1 MFQANSDCYDE
12 LITFVNTLH
21 RNREFE
27 IFTAFEG
34 KDKKQN
40 NSFTIPTV
48 MDGSTTD
55 PDTDDGYRYLQGL
68 NNEKRGIW
76 FTANSMQYGK
86 RLTELINSFNA
97 LVVDLDAGK
106 EGENASIV
114 EEKKQKDLKL
124 LLGLQLIPTVIVETK
139 NGLQPYWFLLDGE
152 ITDNELY
159 TALQRS
165 MVEKLGAD
173 RGAIGGE
180 RLYRLPG
187 FYHWKDAGDPFLCK
201 IIHKD
206 YSKRYTLKEL
216 THKFGG
222 QKKLAK
228 LKKKAVSGRYTGKA
242 IELAEFAHR
251 GDIAGIAKGCSVIR
265 KLEQQK
271 DLNHKERLALVLI
284 YVNLGK
290 AGLDHFREIARGW
303 NDYNEDITEYMIRHA
318 LSQGYKPT
326 ACKAFMD
333 SGVCKGRCANILDK
347 HSPIAFYYNP
357 VAALPCQFENREL
370 LDEGTLPVS
379 LDDKAVRDRLV
390 KRFREHDQ
398 NLSPIHQEILLK
410 ATGVMSLLPAREK
423 PIVIPFIPGGG
434 KTSLI
439 VEYLRYMTSVTSVDP
454 TFGAIFVVERQSTI
468 QDIARDINTSY
479 SYDMFDNLHADDLNL
494 AYPLIGYSPDCCLKG
509 YPTYKPSQC
518 KTCNVHFNDCRV
530 KYNHARQK
538 RFPVVVISHARLF
551 EMSDRDDLMSSLRH
565 WESWRRTGDG
575 QYEKT
580 KHQRR
585 LLILDEKPKL
595 IDNIPTDSKMWNKLL
610 TDVQEFTPKHTEE
623 VEQAIEKV
631 RGSYAHVDEYQV
643 VPSAEEKFK
652 WSKDFFEDWKKKYL
666 GDHPNYPIFLSR
678 VIAEGGLYSK
688 QDNSISL
695 THYSNT
701 YWGDYNTIILDGT
714 AMTDPDYRDDKFI
727 FWDIPH
733 LRPYNNLKINI
744 CMEQNLS
751 KTFYAKHPDFVKEFC
766 GDIKEIAASGKT
778 YLVSYKGY
786 EKEFQ
791 DNLGDIE
798 NIRLEHWGNTKGR
811 NDLMDCK
818 NIVCAGLLHKG
829 ESYYHSKDISIHGG
843 RADDRS
849 FNCVTTGKVRRFVDI
864 QTEATK
870 VYDFLTELIQ
880 DIFRTGLRNH
890 YSQEE
895 INVYLCFRDANLIN
909 LLEEFFLGCTIN
921 RDWKP
926 KALLNNRELFR
937 EFCDEHGDEYN
948 TKAKLVKAFI
958 ATGKELTTEDLCEV
972 LGISK
977 RDAGKM
983 LRRIAK
989 VNKAQ
994 KV

>member
-1 MFQANSDCYDE
+1 MFQRVNDFYNE
-12 LITFVNTLH
+12 TITFVSNLH
-21 RNREFE
+21 GSREFE
-27 IFTAFEG
+27 IFTDFEG
-34 KDKKQN
+34 KDKKKKQ
-40 NSFTIPTV
+40 SLLIPTDI
-48 MDGSTTD
+48 DGSDND
-55 PDTDDGYRYLQGL
+55 PDSYEGFIYLKGL
-68 NNEKRGIW
+68 NKQKRGIW
-76 FTANSMQYGK
+76 FTANSMKFGK
-86 RLTELINSFNA
+86 RAIELINSFNA
-97 LVVDLDAGK
+97 LVIDLDAGK
-106 EGENASIV
+106 EGKCAEKV
-114 EEKKQKDLKL
+114 EERKKKDLKIL
-124 LLGLQLIPTVIVETK
+124 LDLQLIPTVIVETK
-139 NGLQPYWFLLDGE
+139 NGLQPYWFLLGGE
-152 ITDNELY
+152 ITDNESY

-173 RGAIGGE
+173 LGAIGGE

-187 FYHWKDAGDPFLCK
+187 FYHWKDVDNPFLCK
-201 IIHKD
+201 IIHTD

-228 LKKKAVSGRYTGKA
+228 LKKKAVGGRYTGKK
-242 IELAEFAHR
+242 IELADFSHQGSVR
-251 GDIAGIAKGCSVIR
+251 DIAKGCSVIR
-265 KLEQQK
+265 KLEQEK
-271 DLNHKERLALVLI
+271 YLNHKQRLALLLI
-284 YVNLGK
+284 YVNLGR
-290 AGLDHFREIARGW
+290 AGLEHFRETARAW
-303 NDYNEDITEYMIRHA
+303 NDYNEDITEYMIGHA

-326 ACKAFMD
+326 ACKNFIE
-333 SGVCKGRCANILDK
+333 SGICTGKCANILDK

-357 VAALPCQFENREL
+357 APELPCQFDSRQL
-370 LDEGTLPVS
+370 LDESTLPVS
-379 LDDKAVRDRLV
+379 LDDAVVRDRLV
-390 KRFREHDQ
+390 KRFKEHQQ
-398 NLSPIHQEILLK
+398 NLSPRHQEILLK
-410 ATGVMSLLPAREK
+410 ATGVMSLLPPREK

-439 VEYLRYMTSVTSVDP
+439 VEYLRYMTSVDP
-454 TFGAIFVVERQSTI
+454 TFGAIFVVERQNTI
-468 QDIARDINTSY
+468 QEIARDINAKY
-479 SYDMFDNLHADDLNL
+479 SYDMFDNLIVDDLKL
-494 AYPLIGYSPDCCLKG
+494 AYAMLGYGRDCCLKG
-509 YPTYKPSQC
+509 YSTYKPSQC
-518 KTCNVHFNDCRV
+518 KTCDVHYNDCRV

-551 EMSDRDDLMSSLRH
+551 EMSDRDDLLGNLRH
-565 WESWRRTGDG
+565 WESWKRIGGD

-595 IDNIPTDSKMWNKLL
+595 IDNIPTDSNMWDRLL
-610 TDVQEFTPKHTEE
+610 TEVQEFTPEHTEE
-623 VEQAIEKV
+623 VGKAIEKV
-631 RGSYAHVDEYQV
+631 RNSYAHIDEYQV
-643 VPSAEEKFK
+643 VSPADEKFK
-652 WSKDFFEDWKKKYL
+652 WSKDFFEDWKDNYL
-666 GDHPNYPIFLSR
+666 GDHPEYPIFLSR
-678 VIAEGGLYSK
+678 IIAEGGLYSK

-701 YWGDYNTIILDGT
+701 YWGDYNTVILDGT

-766 GDIKEIAASGKT
+766 NDISGIAESGMT

-791 DNLGDIE
+791 DNLGELE

-829 ESYYHSKDISIHGG
+829 ESYYHSKDISIQGA

-849 FNCVTTGKVRRFVDI
+849 FNCVTTGKVRRFVDV

-909 LLEEFFLGCTIN
+909 LLEGFFLGCTIN

-926 KALLNNRELFR
+926 KALLNNREIFR

-958 ATGKELTTEDLCEV
+958 ATGRELNTEDLCEV
-972 LGISK
+972 LEINK
-977 RDAGKM
+977 RESARII
-983 LRRIAK
+983 RRINK
-989 VNKAQ
+989 VGKTQ